1 MEDIHSL
8 NKKLSSNND
17 NLDEESQLSDI
28 ENIFNSQSYPNSQT
42 NSFTNKY
49 KFQNDEQDNDECVSQ
64 CLQVQNKTAGFVIK
78 PFLSAQKF
86 QIDLFTGVYLTQDG
100 IIRYFPS
107 ILPVYFGFN
116 QYETSE
122 VQNFSSSSGLVN
134 INSFRRNMQNV
145 SSYEIALQYLQKF
158 PNIQLNFAQQILTR
172 FGKAMNGLQQLFQE
186 EQYTDDLLN
195 FKDDEFQKFQQICM
209 SFLEEFHKQNEN
221 MMFTYQI
228 LRVSQKYKDI
238 DISNYGYSKSYLDLL
253 GINPETLSQIIL
265 RGKQIDLIPQKNDIT
280 NQCLAS
286 MQGLGSKQECHIC
299 NITTFD
305 GFPLKIVLKKRNY
318 GQMLIN
324 SQITEGENDYY
335 FVITEIDVDLYH
347 LQQLINYRQRLGQN
361 SILSYDDF
369 IRKELSYLFE
379 DVEYSIHSQAFIEK
393 YYKENTD
400 QLQQRHIQC
409 CYKYIAN

>member
-1 MEDIHSL
+1 MEV
-8 NKKLSSNND
+8 NNPQNQNGNQSNGEM
-17 NLDEESQLSDI
+17 DESFLLYDI
-28 ENIFNSQSYPNSQT
+28 ENIFDSQSYSNCDRNSAQNKD
-42 NSFTNKY
+42 NSYSDQQVN
-49 KFQNDEQDNDECVSQ
+49 EVRVSN
-64 CLQVQNKTAGFVIK
+64 CKVQNKMTNFVIR
-78 PFLSAQKF
+78 PFLYPQEF

-116 QYETSE
+116 QYETSQ
-122 VQNFSSSSGLVN
+122 VQNYSSSSGFIN
-134 INSFRRNMQNV
+134 IDQFRRNIQNV
-145 SSYEIALQYLQKF
+145 TQYEQAIQYIQKF
-158 PNIQLNFAQQILTR
+158 PNIQQQFAEQVLTR
-172 FGKAMNGLQQLFQE
+172 FGTVMNALQKVFQK
-186 EQYTDDLLN
+186 QKYTEAFLN
-195 FKDDEFQKFQQICM
+195 FKDDEFQKFQSMCM
-209 SFLEEFHKQNEN
+209 SFLDEFHKQNQN

-228 LRVSQKYKDI
+228 LRLSQKHKDI

-265 RGKQIDLIPQKNDIT
+265 RGKQIDLIHQKNDIT

-286 MQGLGSKQECHIC
+286 MSGLGTKQECHIC
-299 NITTFD
+299 DITTFD

-318 GQMLIN
+318 GQMLMN
-324 SQITEGENDYY
+324 SQIIEGEHDYY

-347 LQQLINYRQRLGQN
+347 LQQLINYRQRLGKN

-393 YYKENTD
+393 YYKENTE
-400 QLQQRHIQC
+400 QLEKRKMQC
-409 CYKYIAN
+409 CYKYVTN